1 MRLVRKNQLLSLI
14 QEYEEAH
21 TELENLYQK
30 GDLEAC
36 CELLSTCQET
46 AVAIGEQIEEAEGSG
61 TQTVKQIEEYCE
73 DLY

>member
-1 MRLVRKNQLLSLI
+1 MRRKKKEQLISLM

-21 TELENLYQK
+21 TELERLYQK
-30 GDLEAC
+30 GNLGAC
-36 CELLSTCQET
+36 FELLTTCQET

-61 TQTVKQIEEYCE
+61 TQIVQRIEEYCE